1 MSSKRCTLGLALL
14 IAAGALTVPA
24 TAPVATAA
32 GCAAPNSVDQPA
44 AVACTLKKVRL
55 HVRSTKRA
63 GRGIVVSFTAR
74 NAVKSPSYLTITALR
89 TGSKDSATCA
99 SLAAE
104 DRTARLR
111 KGKRFSIRLV
121 PKSDGV
127 STTSKPKRFCKG
139 KYLVSVTVQRASS
152 CAGFQ
157 TDEPLPAGCT
167 DPGYQQELGRRVFRV
182 KAGGTRRVTR

>member
-1 MSSKRCTLGLALL
+1 M
-14 IAAGALTVPA
+14 AAGALALPA
-24 TAPVATAA
+24 TAPAATAA
-32 GCAAPNSVDQPA
+32 NCAPPNSVPQP

-63 GRGIVVSFTAR
+63 GRDIVVSFTAR
-74 NAVKSPSYLTITALR
+74 NAVKSPFYLTITALR
-89 TGSKDSATCA
+89 TGSRDSASCA
-99 SLAAE
+99 SLASE
-104 DRTARLR
+104 NRTARLR

-127 STTSKPKRFCKG
+127 STTSRPRRFCKG
-139 KYLVSVTVQRASS
+139 NYVVSVTVQRASS

-167 DPGYQQELGRRVFRV
+167 DPGYQQELGRRVFRLR
-182 KAGGTRRVTR
+182 AGGSRRVSR

>member
-1 MSSKRCTLGLALL
+1 MSSKRYTGGLALL
-14 IAAGALTVPA
+14 MAAGALTVPA
-24 TAPVATAA
+24 TAPAATAA
-32 GCAAPNSVDQPA
+32 DCAPPNSVDQP